1 MKIGVNLNCYGPLPL
16 EEQFALL
23 KRHGFETTFCMSEK
37 TDIEEAFA
45 IAKREGIVFENLHA
59 PYREINTIWTAVEEG
74 EAFLARLIA
83 SVERCSAHEIPTL
96 VVHLSSGT
104 KPPRINDLGNER
116 LDRLME
122 AARREGVTV
131 AYENQRMIANLAM
144 TMEVYPEAAFCWD
157 VGHEACFTGG
167 RDYMA
172 LFGTRIGALHLQDN
186 LCEYNKDLHLIPY
199 DGAIDMENAAKR
211 LAQNGYTGSIMLE
224 LIRGKWEGYA
234 KLTPDEYYGRAAD
247 AARRFGAR
255 VESYQ
260 NGT

>member
-16 EEQFALL
+16 EEQFALM

-37 TDIEEAFA
+37 PDIEKAFA

-59 PYREINTIWTAVEEG
+59 PYREINTLWNDAEEG

-83 SVERCSAHEIPTL
+83 SVELCAANGVPAL
-96 VVHLSSGT
+96 VMHLSSGNP
-104 KPPRINDLGNER
+104 PPRINDLGNER

-122 AARREGVTV
+122 VARREGVTV

-144 TMEVYPEAAFCWD
+144 TMEVYPEATFCWD

-172 LFGTRIGALHLQDN
+172 LFGNRIGALHLQDN
-186 LCEYNKDLHLIPY
+186 FCEYNKDQHLIPY
-199 DGAIDMENAAKR
+199 DGTIDMERAAKK
-211 LAQNGYTGSIMLE
+211 LAESGYNGSIMLE
-224 LIRGKWEGYA
+224 LIRRIWEGYA
-234 KLTPDEYYGRAAD
+234 DLTPDEYYAKAAA
-247 AARRFGAR
+247 AARRFGER
-255 VESYQ
+255 VEKYR
-260 NGT
+260 T